1 MPSDEFKGICYDLEV
16 KKPLAIAGFVQ
27 MLRYFL
33 RRMLEDPRGSTSYG
47 LRRVAPTWAAMG
59 RLPESEKL
67 ALQNWID
74 KGVAIGQTPARYSAS
89 KLRTSTLL
97 KLCLLGAAENFSF
110 KAAWKDISHA
120 DMQKCNSDLR
130 LTALRWTP

>member
-33 RRMLEDPRGSTSYG
+33 RRTLEDPRGSTSYG

-67 ALQNWID
+67 ALQNWQLA
-74 KGVAIGQTPARYSAS
+74 KP
-89 KLRTSTLL
+89 LL
-97 KLCLLGAAENFSF
+97 VTVLLSSGPPHS
-110 KAAWKDISHA
+110 
-120 DMQKCNSDLR
+120 
-130 LTALRWTP
+130 